1 MVANNGAYTI
11 AKTQSTEKRNAM
23 QRVKP
28 INTYVRII
36 TYMVMF
42 ISITA
47 ETRDIK
53 PHLAFHKCRFD
64 LIPGDCR
71 RSLEVKPVELK
82 NVSMYMNAEQ
92 SI

>member
-1 MVANNGAYTI
+1 MALIPLSKHETR
-11 AKTQSTEKRNAM
+11 TAM

-28 INTYVRII
+28 INTYVRTI

-42 ISITA
+42 ISIKA

-64 LIPGDCR
+64 LTPGDCR
-71 RSLEVKPVELK
+71 RSLELEPIELK
-82 NVSMYMNAEQ
+82 NVSMYINAEYFALH
-92 SI
+92 S